1 MKWYSIT
8 YVYVQIYIYMHV
20 ILCIYIYTYMRIL
33 YITRIPPTQSARRH
47 NIAFSSNHESGILRV
62 YKNIYILS
70 MPPFFIAPQNLNCQ
84 TKSNGITQLHEKEA
98 AKLNRFSSLSMS
110 PCATQFPN
118 MLRAR
123 QSLFKRSFVHGH
135 KTIQFSCAYFH
146 VMQIG

>member
-1 MKWYSIT
+1 
-8 YVYVQIYIYMHV
+8 
-20 ILCIYIYTYMRIL
+20 
-33 YITRIPPTQSARRH
+33 
-47 NIAFSSNHESGILRV
+47 
-62 YKNIYILS
+62 